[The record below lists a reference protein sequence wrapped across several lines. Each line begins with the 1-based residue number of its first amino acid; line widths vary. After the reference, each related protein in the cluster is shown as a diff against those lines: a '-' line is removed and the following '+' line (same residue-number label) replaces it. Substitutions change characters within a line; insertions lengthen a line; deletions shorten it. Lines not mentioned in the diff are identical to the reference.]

1 MSLFSHECKHT
12 TLIQQVCLYVHLSY
26 SCIHVLSKRLNV
38 FLSIFCHRKIAH
50 HSSFL
55 PLISAMKSDVVSP
68 KEVIK
73 KTVLFLANN
82 SQYLGNTERQR
93 YDGLI
98 SQIQSAL
105 SNHTTLNDLEDHLSC
120 SNFKTS
126 VNQIHGNVAFGC
138 S

>member
-1 MSLFSHECKHT
+1 MQTHNTDIASLSVCPSVILLYTCTIKT
-12 TLIQQVCLYVHLSY
+12 TERFPV
-26 SCIHVLSKRLNV
+26 N
-38 FLSIFCHRKIAH
+38 FCHRKIAN

-55 PLISAMKSDVVSP
+55 PLISVMKSDVVSP